1 MDISENFQD
10 KIINQAKLLK
20 YAFIKDKNGYRFE
33 KYINDND
40 FLMTVLIDENEKIQA
55 KVIDISTS
63 DEYTLHLSDVAVSK
77 GAFAAKIRGEY
88 NSVLDDILKSCYDL
102 DNNIFKEI
110 TSKKVIKYIKSNYND
125 ELEFLWKKSPNNAIV
140 RRKDSAKWY
149 AVFMTISKNK
159 LGFASNKIVE
169 ILNLHLKPQK
179 AEELIMTGKYFPAY
193 HMNKNHWISVLLD
206 ENTDYAE
213 LCKLV
218 DESYTL
224 AKR

>member
-20 YAFIKDKNGYRFE
+20 YGFIKDKNGYSFE

-40 FLMTVLIDENEKIQA
+40 FLMTVLIDENEKIHA

-63 DEYTLHLSDVAVSK
+63 DEYTLYLSDVAVSK

>member
-20 YAFIKDKNGYRFE
+20 YGFIKDKNGYSFK

-63 DEYTLHLSDVAVSK
+63 DEYTLHLSDVAVLK

-213 LCKLV
+213 LRKLV

>member
-20 YAFIKDKNGYRFE
+20 YGFIKDKNGYSFE

-40 FLMTVLIDENEKIQA
+40 FLMTVLIHENEKIQA

-169 ILNLHLKPQK
+169 ILNLHLKPPK

>member
-20 YAFIKDKNGYRFE
+20 YGFIKDKNGYSFE

-179 AEELIMTGKYFPAY
+179 AEELILTGKYFPAY

>member
-20 YAFIKDKNGYRFE
+20 YGFIKDKNGYSFE

-77 GAFAAKIRGEY
+77 GAFAAKIRCEY

>member
-110 TSKKVIKYIKSNYND
+110 TSKKVIKYIKSKDND

>member
-20 YAFIKDKNGYRFE
+20 YGFIKDKNGYSFE

-63 DEYTLHLSDVAVSK
+63 DEYTLHLSDVAVLK

>member
-110 TSKKVIKYIKSNYND
+110 QAQPV
-125 ELEFLWKKSPNNAIV
+125 P
-140 RRKDSAKWY
+140 
-149 AVFMTISKNK
+149 
-159 LGFASNKIVE
+159 
-169 ILNLHLKPQK
+169 
-179 AEELIMTGKYFPAY
+179 
-193 HMNKNHWISVLLD
+193 
-206 ENTDYAE
+206 
-213 LCKLV
+213 
-218 DESYTL
+218 
-224 AKR
+224 

>member
-10 KIINQAKLLK
+10 KNINQAKLLK
-20 YAFIKDKNGYRFE
+20 YGFIKDKNGYSYE

-63 DEYTLHLSDVAVSK
+63 DEYTLHLSDVAVLK

-102 DNNIFKEI
+102 DNNIFKEN

-179 AEELIMTGKYFPAY
+179 AEELIMTGRYFPAY

>member
-20 YAFIKDKNGYRFE
+20 YGFIKDKNGYSFE

>member
-10 KIINQAKLLK
+10 KIVNQKKLLK
-20 YAFIKDKNGYRFE
+20 YGFVKVENGYRFE
-33 KYINDND
+33 KYINNND
-40 FLMTVLIDENEKIQA
+40 FLMTVLIDENEKFMA
-55 KVIDISTS
+55 KVVDICTE
-63 DEYTLHLSDVAVSK
+63 DEYTLHLSDVAVAK
-77 GAFAAKIRGEY
+77 GAFVAKIRGEY
-88 NSVLDDILKSCYDL
+88 DSILEDILKNCYDL

-110 TSKKVIKYIKSNYND
+110 TSKKIIKYIKSKYND
-125 ELEFLWKKSPNNAIV
+125 ELEFLWKKSPNNAVV

-149 AVFMTISKNK
+149 AVFMTLSKNK

-179 AEELIMTGKYFPAY
+179 AEELIMTGRYFPAY
-193 HMNKNHWISVLLD
+193 HMNKNHWISIILD
-206 ENTDYAE
+206 ENTDFAE
-213 LCKLV
+213 LCMFL